1 MQVTI
6 NHLTFGYDGS
16 PEEVFSDLSLALDT
30 QWRLGLIGRN
40 GRGKTTLLRL
50 LAGELDH
57 RGAVSSPLRMDY
69 FPFTPPREEGG
80 GAMLALD
87 TAMAMVGDPTAAEWQ
102 LLREADL
109 LELDPAVLY
118 QPFDTLSGGER
129 TKLQLAALFLRQN
142 NFLLIDEPTNHL
154 DTHGRQV
161 LGDYLG
167 RGGRGFLLVSH
178 DRDFL
183 DRSCDHILALNPTG
197 PELVKGNYSVWQE
210 NKDARDAWEQAEHRK
225 LTKEVGRL
233 QQAARQTKGWSD
245 QIEQSKIGTGVADR
259 GYVGHKSAKMM
270 KRSKAI
276 QRRREDALSQTRQ
289 LLKNLEEADTLK
301 LHPLAYPKERLAEA
315 RQLAPRYGDRIVCG
329 PLDFQLCRGDRLVL
343 EGPNGSGKS
352 TLMKLLMGR
361 EVDHGGTL
369 TLGSG
374 LVISHV
380 PQDSAALAGDLGDFA
395 RDRGLDVSLF
405 FTILRKL
412 DFTRGLFDRDMGSYS
427 QGQKKKVLLAAS
439 LATSAHLYLWDE
451 PLNYVDLLSRIQLE
465 NLILEYQPTMVLVEH
480 DARFCRRV
488 GTRHLTL

>member
-1 MQVTI
+1 MQVTVQ
-6 NHLTFGYDGS
+6 HLTFGYDGS
-16 PEEVFSDLSLALDT
+16 PEDVFSDLNLALDT

-57 RGAVSSPLRMDY
+57 RGAVSSPLQMDY
-69 FPFTPPREEGG
+69 FPFAPTPGEHPT
-80 GAMLALD
+80 ALD
-87 TAMAMVGDPTAAEWQ
+87 TALSMVGDASVEEWQ

-118 QPFDTLSGGER
+118 GPFETLSGGER
-129 TKLQLAALFLRQN
+129 TKLQLAALFLRRN

-154 DTHGRQV
+154 DAHGRQV

-167 RGGRGFLLVSH
+167 RGNRGFLLVSH

-183 DRSCDHILALNPTG
+183 DRSCSHILALNPTG
-197 PELVKGNYSVWQE
+197 PELMKGNYSVWQQ
-210 NKDARDAWEQAEHRK
+210 NKDARDAWEQAEHQR
-225 LTKEVGRL
+225 LTKEMGRI
-233 QQAARQTKGWSD
+233 QSAAQRTKGWSD
-245 QIEQSKIGTGVADR
+245 QIEKSKIGTGAADR
-259 GYVGHKSAKMM
+259 GYIGHKSAKMM
-270 KRSKAI
+270 KRSKSI

-301 LHPLAYPKERLAEA
+301 LHPLEYPKERLAEA
-315 RQLAPRYGDRIVCG
+315 RQLAPRYGDRVICG

-343 EGPNGSGKS
+343 TGVNGSGKS
-352 TLMKLLMGR
+352 TLMKLLLGQ
-361 EVDHGGTL
+361 EVDHEGTM

-380 PQDSAALAGDLGDFA
+380 SQDSGSLAGDLQDFA
-395 RDRGLDVSLF
+395 KERGLDVSLF

-412 DFTRGLFDRDMGSYS
+412 DFTRGLFTRDMGSYS

-439 LATSAHLYLWDE
+439 LATPAHLYLWDE
-451 PLNYVDLLSRIQLE
+451 PLNYVDLLSRVQLE
-465 NLILEYQPTMVLVEH
+465 NLILEYRPTMVLVEH

-488 GTRHLTL
+488 GTQRVQL